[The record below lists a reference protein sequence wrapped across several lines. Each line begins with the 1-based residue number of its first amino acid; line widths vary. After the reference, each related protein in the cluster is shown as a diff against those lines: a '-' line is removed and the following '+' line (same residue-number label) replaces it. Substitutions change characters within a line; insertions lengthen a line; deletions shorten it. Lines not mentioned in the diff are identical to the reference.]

1 MKAAD
6 PLPRLPYVLLAAMTV
21 VSFGGPF
28 VIVGVVRGGDS
39 AALAP
44 RPADRMADHRPGA
57 GVVSGPVRRL
67 RQHPCLV
74 SADSKMI
81 RR

>member
-28 VIVGVVRGGDS
+28 VIVGVIWGGDS
-39 AALAP
+39 AGWPPDRPIEWVTIGLVLALFLVLFVACVSIRFWYRPKP
-44 RPADRMADHRPGA
+44 R
-57 GVVSGPVRRL
+57 
-67 RQHPCLV
+67 
-74 SADSKMI
+74 
-81 RR
+81 

>member
-28 VIVGVVRGGDS
+28 VIVGVIWGG
-39 AALAP
+39 
-44 RPADRMADHRPGA
+44 
-57 GVVSGPVRRL
+57 
-67 RQHPCLV
+67 
-74 SADSKMI
+74 KI
-81 RR
+81 RKE